1 MGIISNNNKKWNEIS
16 DYYFASYIDKDGIVY
31 ELLLTEKEF
40 NKAVERAAKNPEDI
54 PEKYIVM
61 QGERGK
67 LTVEDEKFGFMERKW
82 KLSSN

>member
-1 MGIISNNNKKWNEIS
+1 MGIISNNNKKWNENC

-40 NKAVERAAKNPEDI
+40 NKAVERATKNPEDI

-67 LTVEDEKFGFMERKW
+67 RILVDEKFNFMEK
-82 KLSSN
+82 K